1 MSSSK
6 QNQHIARLIIGAMT
20 IDGEMSDKELA
31 KCGATLEAIG
41 MGQLVAYLGSVLQE
55 DESQYNMFQECKDL
69 VTSLGS
75 ESKEVSPLV
84 FRIVVD
90 VVAADRFV
98 SLREASYLAAMAKRL
113 DMSMDDAKSIFKTEM
128 ARQRSR
134 LEVSGSEIDEAL
146 NKNLKDLLSFKG
158 ADDIVGE
165 LDENAL
171 EEMLHQADEGSQ
183 VCKDEV
189 SRAMTIL
196 GLQSNS
202 TIKDADKVCMQT
214 IHKPNVP
221 QMAELGETFVSAAID
236 RITAINNA
244 YKTVLAYTNK
254 K

>member
-41 MGQLVAYLGSVLQE
+41 MGQLVAYLGSVLEE

-69 VTSLGS
+69 VQSLGS

-84 FRIVVD
+84 FRIIVD
-90 VVAADRFV
+90 VIAADRFV

-113 DMSMDDAKSIFKTEM
+113 DMSMSDAQTIFKTEM

-134 LEVSGSEIDEAL
+134 LEVSGSDIDEML
-146 NKNLKDLLSFKG
+146 NKNLKDLLSFAG
-158 ADDIVGE
+158 ADDMVGE
-165 LDENAL
+165 LDQNSL
-171 EEMLHQADEGSQ
+171 EEMIHQADQGAE

-189 SRAMTIL
+189 ARAMTIL
-196 GLQSNS
+196 GLKSNS
-202 TIKDADKVCMQT
+202 TLEDAETVWRET
-214 IHKPNVP
+214 IEKLNLPK
-221 QMAELGETFVSAAID
+221 MAELGETFVSAAID
-236 RITAINNA
+236 RISAINDA
-244 YKTVLAYTNK
+244 YKTILAYTQSQ
-254 K
+254 